1 MGRLGKEKSPAWL
14 GGLWACVLML
24 AGCAAGAQAR
34 ERYAGPVVVTAGVCG
49 LSAASAKQMAG
60 TLLVRGEE
68 VQFAPEEGVTLLR
81 GKIDA
86 AGHVTASATTPGA
99 DHKPFLM
106 VFEGDLRAGRVEGRY
121 ATPRCRATVQ
131 LDRAG

>member
-1 MGRLGKEKSPAWL
+1 MGRLGKDYRPVWVN
-14 GGLWACVLML
+14 GVWVGVLML
-24 AGCAAGAQAR
+24 AGCVAGAQAR
-34 ERYAGPVVVTAGVCG
+34 ERYAGPVVVTAGICG
-49 LSAASAKQMAG
+49 LSASGAKQMEG
-60 TLLVRGEE
+60 YLMVRGDE
-68 VQFAPEEGVTLLR
+68 VQFAPDAGVTVLR
-81 GKIDA
+81 GKIDG

-106 VFEGDLRAGRVEGRY
+106 VFEGDLRAGRVEGHY